1 MVEWLLR
8 TLSRLFF
15 IHKLRLKIVP
25 ILEFLLGP
33 DVKVMAM
40 AMAMDLQESHLENPQ
55 GVY

>member
-40 AMAMDLQESHLENPQ
+40 AMDLQESHLENPQ